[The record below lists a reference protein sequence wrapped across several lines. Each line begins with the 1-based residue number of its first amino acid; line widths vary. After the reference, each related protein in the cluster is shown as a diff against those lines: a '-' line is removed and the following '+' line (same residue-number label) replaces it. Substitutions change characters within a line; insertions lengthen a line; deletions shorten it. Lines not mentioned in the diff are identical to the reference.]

1 MNIKELLNSDDF
13 FKKSQIERLHLVENF
28 KLTEK
33 NCKIGNYVLCFENE
47 AFANDYSKLFI
58 KYYNFKPKKI
68 KSIKIGSKYLILD
81 YKDRKIK
88 IINDLGKK
96 HWYSIDRFLYSL
108 KIERK
113 EKLKNLMSKK

>member
-28 KLTEK
+28 KLIEK
-33 NCKIGNYVLCFENE
+33 NCKIGNCVLCFENE

-68 KSIKIGSKYLILD
+68 KSIKIGSKYLILG